1 MAKDNQN
8 KKAGK
13 APRQAWQ
20 PHWSLGAVQKIW
32 MFLFG
37 ALKIALGALATVL
50 LIAGVCVLVFASV
63 LGDYLQE
70 DIAPMASVELP
81 GTDQNSFVLYVDSNG
96 DIRELQKIFPE
107 NNSEWVSYEEI
118 PENLIHAT
126 IAIEDKRFFEHQGV
140 DWITTLKACFFM
152 FFGNGDRGGSTITQ
166 QLVKNATG
174 ENTYTV
180 QRKVLEIFR
189 AVDLERRYDKDEIME
204 QYLNRIYMGRRC
216 YGVKTAAAEYFGKE
230 LEMLTIAECAS
241 LISITNNPSLYNPYR
256 TSLDSGGKTGAE
268 RNRKRQMD
276 VLEQMLEQ
284 EWISEAEFR
293 LAEAQEMVFKDGI
306 EFLDTVVSCPNENCG
321 YRNTVRTLNVQ
332 DDKYYCPRCDSQI
345 DVLESESQEV
355 YSYYVDTVIED
366 VAKALA
372 EKDGISEW
380 NDNVKSLY
388 IDRVES
394 GGYYIYACI
403 DMKVQNAVDKIY
415 KDLNQIPKA
424 RSGQQLQSAMIIV
437 DNSTGDIVA
446 LAGGVGNTKG
456 HDDLNRATDSRLQSG
471 SSIKPLS
478 IYAPAFMSGEISPAT
493 VIKDLP
499 FRYDGDKGWPKNDNH
514 KYNYSSTIYSAVRRS
529 VNAVATNTLKQI
541 GLGYS
546 YDFAKN
552 RFGLSTLL
560 ERYQSASGI
569 NMSDVDYA
577 PLAMGAQTKGVTVR
591 DMASA
596 FGVFANKGVYRE
608 GRTFT
613 KVYDREGNLVLDNTQ
628 ESREVLNE
636 KAVNYMNYCLE
647 AAVYSGTG
655 GSAQIYG
662 QLVYGKTGTTSSN
675 RDRWF
680 CGFTKY
686 YTAAVWVGYDQPE
699 EIRLYNNANPAAV
712 LFQKVLSQVHT
723 GLPKAAMYST
733 NGMVHTTVCLDSGA
747 RATEACKQDVRTSK
761 YEKFSCI
768 ESVLVYKED
777 VPEKTCE
784 KHVLV
789 DFCVECGAVANEYC
803 KLFAQEGKCTVEK
816 RALTK
821 MTQAEVDAIKKA
833 MKNGLE
839 APYYDDT
846 YIYLVDDKGKDA
858 SFKGIDGK
866 LNKDVTAP
874 YIMAAGHTKADW
886 DKYNKGGIE
895 QDTEHNQETEGNKQP
910 SENGPGIQYN

>member
-1 MAKDNQN
+1 MAKEN
-8 KKAGK
+8 KRGKAGK
-13 APRQAWQ
+13 PPRQAWK
-20 PHWSLGAVQKIW
+20 PHWSFGALQKIW
-32 MFLFG
+32 MFIFG
-37 ALKIALGALATVL
+37 AAKIALGALATVL
-50 LIAGVCVLVFASV
+50 LMVGICMLVFIST

-81 GTDQNSFVLYVDSNG
+81 ATDQNSFVLYVDSNG

-107 NNSEWVSYEEI
+107 NNSEWVSYEDI

-174 ENTYTV
+174 DNTYTV

-189 AVDLERRYDKDEIME
+189 AVDLERRYDKEEILE

-256 TSLDSGGKTGAE
+256 TSLDSGGQTGAE
-268 RNRKRQMD
+268 RNRKRQLD
-276 VLEQMLEQ
+276 VLGEMYGQG
-284 EWISEAEFR
+284 WITEGEYNEAI
-293 LAEAQEMVFKDGI
+293 AQEMIFKDGVDF
-306 EFLDTVVSCPNENCG
+306 EDTVVSCAAEGCG
-321 YRNTVRTLNVQ
+321 YRNTVGSLDVQ
-332 DDKYYCPRCDSQI
+332 DGTYYCPRCSAEVS
-345 DVLESESQEV
+345 VLESESQEV

-372 EKDGISEW
+372 EADGVTEW
-380 NDNVKSLY
+380 TDSVKAMY
-388 IDRVES
+388 TDRVES

-403 DMKVQNAVDKIY
+403 DMDVQNAVDKIY

-424 RSGQQLQSAMIIV
+424 RSGQQLQSAMVVV

-446 LAGGVGNTKG
+446 MAGGVGDDKG
-456 HDDLNRATDSRLQSG
+456 HDDLNRATDSKLQSG

-478 IYAPAFMSGEISPAT
+478 VYAPAFMSGEISPAT

-499 FRYDGDKGWPKNDNH
+499 LNYTSGTAWPKNDNRE
-514 KYNYSSTIYSAVRRS
+514 YSYSRTVYSGVRSS
-529 VNAVATNTLKQI
+529 VNAVAVNTLKQI

-546 YDFAKN
+546 FDFAKN
-552 RFGLSTLL
+552 QFGLSTLL
-560 ERYQSASGI
+560 EKYTAANGKE
-569 NMSDVDYA
+569 MSDVDYA

-596 FGVFANKGVYRE
+596 FGVFANNGVYRE

-628 ESREVLNE
+628 DTHEVLTE

-699 EIRLYNNANPAAV
+699 VIQLYNSANPAAV

-723 GLPKAAMYST
+723 GLPKASMYST
-733 NGMVHTTVCLDSGA
+733 DGMVYTTVCLDSGA
-747 RATEACKQDVRTSK
+747 RATEACKQDVRT
-761 YEKFSCI
+761 YEYSLART

-777 VPEKTCE
+777 VPSKTCD

-789 DFCVECGAVANEYC
+789 DYCVECGAVANEYC
-803 KLFAQEGKCTVEK
+803 LLFAEKGKCTVEK

-821 MTQAEVDAIKKA
+821 MTQAEIDAINSAKSH
-833 MKNGLE
+833 GLDAE
-839 APYYDDT
+839 YYDDS
-846 YIYLVDDKGKDA
+846 YVYLVDDSGKDG
-858 SFKGIDGK
+858 SFKGFSGN

-874 YIMAAGHTKADW
+874 YIVATGHTKADW
-886 DKYNKGGIE
+886 E
-895 QDTEHNQETEGNKQP
+895 AFNKQSSGQQEQGSTESTQTTP
-910 SENGPGIQYN
+910 ATPE